1 MSDPLALV
9 VLFATCIIR
18 LRDRF
23 PFSVTSWIRTYL
35 HNIEVGGASESKH
48 LWGLAV
54 DVIPDRGVNRCAFL
68 MEIQKMGLFAVVE
81 DGWIHIQ
88 ALRTGVKPEPSP
100 FTSLMTSLPPDGG
113 SASGEV
119 AKGYAEGVV
128 SRLSPEAMGG
138 TSSTPERPAGAS
150 DPVRKV

>member
-1 MSDPLALV
+1 MSDPLELV
-9 VLFATCIIR
+9 VLFATCIIK
-18 LRDRF
+18 LRARF
-23 PFSVTSWIRTYL
+23 PFSVTSWIRTYQ

-54 DVIPDRGVNRCAFL
+54 DVVPDRGVSRSAFL
-68 MEIQKMGLFAVVE
+68 KAILDLGLFAVVE

-88 ALRTGVKPEPSP
+88 ALRTGVKPEPLP
-100 FTSLMTSLPPDGG
+100 FTSLLTPLPPDGG

-119 AKGYAEGVV
+119 AKGFEGYV
-128 SRLSPEAMGG
+128 LSKLYPEAMGG

-150 DPVRKV
+150 DPVQKV